1 MNHLNRIMPVAL
13 FLLLSLSLHAE
24 VFVVTSNA
32 DSGPGT
38 LRAALQQAADNGNS
52 ETDEIHFNLPGSGTS
67 ARTIRLLTRL
77 PDITGN
83 LIVDGS
89 TQPGDALSINGAK
102 VVLVADMPENEEET
116 GYAYDRV
123 AFSLRGNFQLFELYG
138 MVIKS
143 FSIYSPEG
151 YFSYGAAI
159 RANAQL
165 QTLRLGARDK
175 GNVFYN
181 NAGTLFVN
189 TEFGSNA
196 RIHTAELK
204 NNHIGVDEQ
213 GRFIDWRLQSDID
226 LRYTSNLTVGGSE
239 DEGNIVLARF
249 IHSPVGDIED
259 VMSSDCTIKVS
270 NNRFGMDAN
279 GDNPYDFWYKLNTYF
294 STSTTRHPT
303 GARTTIT
310 VVDNEWGCSLDISGY
325 NNANVTIQRNTF
337 GATKDR
343 SKTIPIYLHAIM
355 VSDVSGRTL
364 IGGESTNSGNLFTN
378 ILHHEY
384 SGFKAVV
391 YAQEAHNIELSHN
404 SMYCNT
410 VMPFKVDNPLREW
423 QLIQEVDLTLD
434 EVTESY
440 ASGTATKPGS
450 RIELFY
456 TDQDCESCQ
465 PKTYFATATANAQGK
480 WRYDG
485 PINPDKNVIAA
496 ATYQRQ
502 SSEFTYPQI
511 FLWVGRLEVE
521 HVTCDTQLGSI
532 KGAFVK
538 HANEIRWLNEQG
550 EIVGNT
556 LDLEGLSAG
565 TYYLNVN
572 QFGCEVTDSVVIE
585 NTIPWIDVESAQYI
599 HPSCDKGG
607 EITWFY
613 GDHLWE
619 IYWTDE
625 SGNLVTDEAYHPT
638 NLPPGKY
645 WAHVKNHVGCEKT
658 FGPFELIDQGGTPIV
673 IDDTQLVAQA
683 ASCGNPNSGSITGL
697 RITGATEFIWRNE
710 SSEIVGTAQDLYNV
724 PAGGYQLSVSNGPCQ
739 SETVYYYVE
748 ELPPT
753 VFPAYNFRIQHAYCN
768 EPNGTITV
776 EFGNGLRPTSLR
788 WLDMDGQVAGTDEQ
802 LSGIAPG
809 TYTLMLTDAQGCE
822 MQYGTYIVEQT
833 PALIVDAPSVDI
845 KHDECGLGTGHI
857 IGLQGRGGMPP
868 YRYTWT
874 TENGMEVGKG
884 ADATNLT
891 EGRYYLTITDANEC
905 QVQSDYFVIT
915 NNQSQLDAPQAPEV
929 FHLCSPDKVTI
940 PFTNIPGYQY
950 RLYDVAQGGTP
961 LAEGSDITAFDVRP
975 TRTTTYYLVA
985 TNGLCES
992 RRVPIRVEI
1001 SNAGLDIPNM
1011 FSPNGDGYNDT
1022 WHVPGLANYPKA
1034 FLSIF
1039 NRNGQLLH
1047 TQRSGDPDFDGRYRG
1062 SDLAVGAY
1070 FYVIDL
1076 GMGCEPLKGSINLLR

>member
-1 MNHLNRIMPVAL
+1 M
-13 FLLLSLSLHAE
+13 LLLTANLRAE

-38 LRAALQQAADNGNS
+38 LRVALQQAGDNGDT
-52 ETDEIHFNLPGSGTS
+52 ETDHIHFNLPGSGTD

-77 PDITGN
+77 PDVNSSLVI
-83 LIVDGS
+83 DGA

-102 VVLVADMPENEEET
+102 IILTADMPEIDEET
-116 GYAYDRV
+116 GYAYGRV
-123 AFSLRGNFQLFELYG
+123 AFSLKGNFQLFELYG
-138 MVIKS
+138 MVIKA
-143 FSIYSPEG
+143 FSTYSPEG
-151 YFSYGAAI
+151 YFNHGAAI
-159 RANAQL
+159 GANAQL

-181 NAGTLFVN
+181 NAGTIFVN

-196 RIHTAELK
+196 RVHTAELK

-213 GRFIDWRLQSDID
+213 GRFIDWRLQSEVD
-226 LRYTSNLTVGGSE
+226 LRYTSNLIVGGSE
-239 DEGNIVLARF
+239 DEGNIVLAKF
-249 IHSPVGDIED
+249 IHSPTGDIED
-259 VMSSDCTIKVS
+259 VMSSDCTIQLS

-294 STSTTRHPT
+294 FTSTTRHPT

-310 VVDNEWGCSLDISGY
+310 VVDNEWGCSLDVSGY
-325 NNANVTIQRNTF
+325 RNANVTIQRNTF
-337 GATKDR
+337 GTTKDG
-343 SKTIPIYLHAIM
+343 TNAIPIYLHAIL
-355 VSDVSGRTL
+355 VSHVSGRTL
-364 IGGESTNSGNLFTN
+364 IGGESTNNGNLFTN
-378 ILHHEY
+378 ILYDDY
-384 SGFKAVV
+384 SGHKAVV

-410 VMPFKVDNPLREW
+410 VMPFKVDNELSEW

-440 ASGTATKPGS
+440 VSGTATKPGS

-456 TDQDCESCQ
+456 TDPDCESCQ

-485 PINPDKNVIAA
+485 PIHPDKNVMAA

-502 SSEFTYPQI
+502 SSEFTYPQV
-511 FLWVGRLEVE
+511 FLWVGKLEVE

-538 HANEIRWLNEQG
+538 HANQIRWLNEKG
-550 EIVGNT
+550 EVVGNT

-572 QFGCEVTDSVVIE
+572 QFGCEVTDSVIIE

-607 EITWFY
+607 EITWFR

-625 SGNLVTDEAYHPT
+625 SGKLVTDEAYQPT

-645 WAHVKNHVGCEKT
+645 WAHVKNYAGCEKT
-658 FGPFELIDQGGTPIV
+658 FGPFELIDQGGTPITV
-673 IDDTQLVAQA
+673 DDSGISITP
-683 ASCGNPNSGSITGL
+683 ASCGNPASGSITGL

-710 SSEIVGTAQDLYNV
+710 SSEIVGTAQALHNV
-724 PAGGYQLSVSNGPCQ
+724 PAGGYRLSLSNGPCQ
-739 SETVYYYVE
+739 SETVYYYID

-753 VFPAYNFRIQHAYCN
+753 DFPAYNFRIQHAYCN
-768 EPNGTITV
+768 EPNGAITV
-776 EFGNGLRPTSLR
+776 EFVNDLKPTSLR
-788 WLDMDGQVAGTDEQ
+788 WLDKDGQVAGTHEQ
-802 LSGIAPG
+802 LTGLPPG

-822 MQYGTYIVEQT
+822 VAYGTYTVEQT
-833 PALIVDAPSVDI
+833 PALMVHALSVNI
-845 KHDECGLGTGHI
+845 KYDECGLGTGHI
-857 IGLQGRGGMPP
+857 IGLQGRGGQPP
-868 YRYTWT
+868 FRYEWVNETGT
-874 TENGMEVGKG
+874 VVGQ
-884 ADATNLT
+884 AANATSLT
-891 EGRYYLTITDANEC
+891 EGRYRLTITDANGC
-905 QVQSDYFVIT
+905 AVQSEAYVIP
-915 NNQSQLDAPQAPEV
+915 NSWSQLDAPQAPDV
-929 FHLCSPDKVTI
+929 FYLCSPGQVTI
-940 PFTNIPGYQY
+940 PFTGIPDYRY

-961 LAEGSDITAFDVRP
+961 VAEGGGITTFEVHP

-985 TNGLCES
+985 TNGMCES
-992 RRVPIRVEI
+992 PRVPVRVEI
-1001 SNAGLDIPNM
+1001 SHTDLDIPNM
-1011 FSPNGDGYNDT
+1011 FSPNGDGHNDT
-1022 WHVPGLANYPKA
+1022 WHIPGLANYPDA
-1034 FLSIF
+1034 HVSIF
-1039 NRNGQLLH
+1039 DRNGQLLYA
-1047 TQRSGDPDFDGRYRG
+1047 QRAGEPAFDGRYKG
-1062 SDLAVGAY
+1062 AELPTGAY
-1070 FYVIDL
+1070 FYAIDL
-1076 GMGCEPLKGSINLLR
+1076 GMGCSLLRGALNLLR